1 MIDFIITKI
10 ESIMNTA
17 KEIYNV
23 DPIIFLVIYFICVP
37 VFYFSLYKTIRSI
50 AQKNTKSTLLWSTV
64 FLASCVAPFLY
75 VMIFGRNIPWW
86 VYIIIVI
93 LIGQS
98 VYSII
103 NRIKKKPDIKK
114 DN

>member
-1 MIDFIITKI
+1 MIDFITTQI

-17 KEIYNV
+17 RVIYNV

-37 VFYFSLYKTIRSI
+37 VFYFSLFKTIRSI
-50 AQKNTKSTLLWSTV
+50 AKKDTKSILLWSTV

-86 VYIIIVI
+86 VYMIIVI

-98 VYSII
+98 VYSVI